1 MRAHPPCRES
11 SSVPFSSWWLGFCS
25 QSSVKGA
32 AQSCQVQGG
41 SQVGLA
47 GPPHCHSGR
56 PPSWNTLLLC
66 VTLQHLLCPVLGSLF
81 PQPQPW
87 HPRALILPSLSLS
100 PTLTG
105 QHCPGLRRPHS
116 LIYPSPRDQV
126 TVMPPRERETGW
138 KWFRN
143 VPRVIPLCKQRW
155 DPGWSCPKAHVPTCF
170 HTPSCVSSH
179 KDPKCPVLKSHL
191 RGETSNL
198 PLV

>member
-1 MRAHPPCRES
+1 MVVGFLLPELCERGCSELPSPGGVPGWSGQATTLSQWTPSFLEHSAALCHPPTS
-11 SSVPFSSWWLGFCS
+11 SLSCPGVPLSPASTLAPPCSDPTQPLSVTHTH
-25 QSSVKGA
+25 GA
-32 AQSCQVQGG
+32 ALSWPEETT
-41 SQVGLA
+41 L
-47 GPPHCHSGR
+47 PH
-56 PPSWNTLLLC
+56 
-66 VTLQHLLCPVLGSLF
+66 
-81 PQPQPW
+81 
-87 HPRALILPSLSLS
+87 LPL
-100 PTLTG
+100 
-105 QHCPGLRRPHS
+105 
-116 LIYPSPRDQV
+116 PRDQV

-179 KDPKCPVLKSHL
+179 KDPKCPVLKSQL